1 MEHHVFL
8 SPHFDDAIFS
18 CGGTIAQLVRAGR
31 RVTIL
36 TVMGGSLPDV
46 VPDTPIVRELHARW
60 QAGENPIPTRQR
72 EDASAAQQL
81 GAEIVQ
87 LGIPDCVY
95 RMANGQALYPDE
107 ASLWGRVHPLDRLEA
122 YADLS
127 EAANHAMQADY
138 LYAPLGV
145 GNHVDHQ
152 IVRRWGVE
160 LAAQKPSIVLQFY
173 TDFPYMKDSSKI
185 NSALLEVG
193 TTVQPR
199 WVFLNPQDLTLK
211 MDAMACYASQIST
224 FWQNTDHMRQD
235 VELSFRVQKD
245 LWGERYWAR
254 VGLTPSDTTTQER
267 ANG

>member
-1 MEHHVFL
+1 MERHVFL

-18 CGGTIAQLVRAGR
+18 CGGTIAQLVREGKH
-31 RVTIL
+31 VTIL
-36 TVMGGSLPDV
+36 TVMGGSLPPT

-60 QAGENPIPTRQR
+60 QAGDNPIPVRQR
-72 EDASAAQQL
+72 EDVNAAQRL
-81 GAEIVQ
+81 GAEIIQ
-87 LGIPDCVY
+87 LGVPDCVY

-107 ASLWGRVHPLDRLEA
+107 ASLWGPVHPLDRLDA

-127 EAANHAMQADY
+127 EAAARALEADY

-152 IVRRWGVE
+152 LVRRWGTE
-160 LAAQKPSIVLQFY
+160 LAARNPKIILQFY

-185 NSALLEVG
+185 SSALAEVE
-193 TTVQPR
+193 TPVQPR
-199 WVFLNPQDLTLK
+199 WVYLNAQDLALK
-211 MDAMACYASQIST
+211 MDAMACYESQIST

-245 LWGERYWAR
+245 LWGERYWAQ
-254 VGLTPSDTTTQER
+254 VGMR
-267 ANG
+267 ANSTRPQEQLHG